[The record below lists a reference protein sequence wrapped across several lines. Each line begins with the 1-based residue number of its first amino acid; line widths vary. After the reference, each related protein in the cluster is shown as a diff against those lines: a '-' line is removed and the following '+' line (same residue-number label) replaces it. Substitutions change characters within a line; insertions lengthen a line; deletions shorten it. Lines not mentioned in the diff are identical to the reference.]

1 MVSNNIGSSSSITEI
16 LIWGSRKRKS
26 LVIIILEKFTDIG
39 TPKKWIFQ
47 LFQPF
52 NQFYSIYLL
61 SLVDLVWME
70 VTVAGD

>member
-1 MVSNNIGSSSSITEI
+1 MVSNNIGSSITEI
-16 LIWGSRKRKS
+16 LIWVSRKRKS

-52 NQFYSIYLL
+52 NQFFSLYLL
-61 SLVDLVWME
+61 SLDLVWME